1 VQIILDA
8 VNVHT
13 NGKKLPNILISGTP
27 REEVMDLLVRANL
40 PNTSAIQLQKIL
52 EKVLAISEKYGFRRV
67 ILVQRTHILTMVLKI
82 ASSGKSAYLEHLIRT
97 VRSITEAGVVGSP
110 AERIALTNKE
120 KEVLNLLVAGFD
132 RKEICENLAIT
143 LNTLKTHQ
151 KKLYEKLG
159 VSSRDKAID
168 AAQKLGLI
176 AG

>member
-1 VQIILDA
+1 
-8 VNVHT
+8 
-13 NGKKLPNILISGTP
+13 
-27 REEVMDLLVRANL
+27 
-40 PNTSAIQLQKIL
+40 
-52 EKVLAISEKYGFRRV
+52 
-67 ILVQRTHILTMVLKI
+67 MVLKI